1 MRIYCI
7 KDKTTKEVIYIGSTH
22 QPLCERKA
30 NHHYNYKSKPHPV
43 HLYMTTAGGW
53 DKFVFENISEHPG
66 VTRTE
71 LLELEKQAI
80 IQYNP
85 PLNTQRN
92 PIQTPEE
99 FVEYQKQ
106 YYQKNSKKRCA
117 YQKEWGAQRF
127 VCECGSD
134 IRRGE
139 LARHL
144 RSAKHAIKI

>member
-7 KDKTTKEVIYIGSTH
+7 KDKTTKEVIYIGSTSL
-22 QPLCERKA
+22 PLCERKA
-30 NHHYNYKSKPHPV
+30 KHHYNYKSKPHPV
-43 HLYMTTAGGW
+43 HLYMNTAGGW
-53 DKFVFENISEHPG
+53 DNFVFETISEHPG
-66 VTRTE
+66 ITRTE

-92 PIQTPEE
+92 PIRTQEE
-99 FVEYQKQ
+99 LIEY
-106 YYQKNSKKRCA
+106 YKNNLEKICA

-134 IRRGE
+134 ISRGG
-139 LARHL
+139 LAKHL

>member
-7 KDKTTKEVIYIGSTH
+7 KNNTTKEIIYIGSTS
-22 QPLCERKA
+22 QPLYVRKA
-30 NHHYNYKSKPHPV
+30 SHHYSYKSDPRPV
-43 HLYMTTAGGW
+43 HLYMNTAGGLEN
-53 DKFVFENISEHPG
+53 FVFENISEHPG
-66 VTRTE
+66 ITRTE

-134 IRRGE
+134 IRRGD

>member
-7 KDKTTKEVIYIGSTH
+7 KNNTTKEIIYIGSTS
-22 QPLCERKA
+22 QPLYVRKA
-30 NHHYNYKSKPHPV
+30 KHHYNYKNEPRPV

-53 DKFVFENISEHPG
+53 ENFVFENISEHPG
-66 VTRTE
+66 ITRTE

-85 PLNTQRN
+85 PRNTFRN
-92 PIQTPEE
+92 PIRTPEE
-99 FVEYQKQ
+99 LIEYQKEQ
-106 YYQKNSKKRCA
+106 S
-117 YQKEWGAQRF
+117 AQRF

-134 IRRGE
+134 ISRGN

-144 RSAKHAIKI
+144 LSAKHAIKI